1 MSTPVPPAPAAAPA
15 MVETVAKPVPPVV
28 RGAAAFLLLAGVAAL
43 FFAGR
48 AIALADGVIPVI
60 VGITLAINGIA
71 LCLLGWW
78 PAVFGRA
85 PRWWSAIIL
94 LFAVSVA
101 LEIIK
106 RVL

>member
-1 MSTPVPPAPAAAPA
+1 MNTPAPHPVAAVAVDPAPRPLA
-15 MVETVAKPVPPVV
+15 HVV

-48 AIALADGVIPVI
+48 AIALADGVIGVL
-60 VGITLAINGIA
+60 VGVTLGINGIA

-78 PAVFGRA
+78 PALFGRP
-85 PRWWSAIIL
+85 PRFWSAIIL